1 MKVNYWNIIERGK
14 IDAIRYSNPEEAIR
28 RYEKYIEKYPRDY
41 EAKIFCASVYITIKE
56 FDYAYDILEATKKEF
71 RSNRKVIENQDVLD
85 YLEEITIKQEM
96 RYYAYTEQLYK
107 LYDLFFELTEDQK
120 NKLDY
125 VKFYCYSKLGY
136 ISAEDES
143 NLKSYTKRQ
152 ILSYDENLFREFINI
167 HRYGYNENLDEQSDK
182 IFDRDFPFEKVLE
195 EVKRK
200 LDYEKCI
207 CNSYNTD
214 QYVFKYDVCGKDN
227 GVSQNYF
234 KVICLHNTNNILTI
248 FPASE
253 CERLD
258 YVDLNYLN
266 KKHVS
271 SRPSQIDKFYKKFK
285 NHV

>member
-1 MKVNYWNIIERGK
+1 
-14 IDAIRYSNPEEAIR
+14 
-28 RYEKYIEKYPRDY
+28 
-41 EAKIFCASVYITIKE
+41 
-56 FDYAYDILEATKKEF
+56 
-71 RSNRKVIENQDVLD
+71 
-85 YLEEITIKQEM
+85 M

-120 NKLDY
+120 NKLGY

-167 HRYGYNENLDEQSDK
+167 HR
-182 IFDRDFPFEKVLE
+182 
-195 EVKRK
+195 RK

-234 KVICLHNTNNILTI
+234 KVICLHNTNNILTM